1 VFVESCDEAIE
12 KENDHLKREV
22 KRLEFEMNK
31 LKRQTKVQTP
41 QDNSSNMVKKLEK
54 GRLHPASQQQ

>member
-1 VFVESCDEAIE
+1 VFVESCDEAIG

-54 GRLHPASQQQ
+54 GRLHPASQQ